1 MLRKEENKVAIVTG
15 GSRGIGK
22 AIAIALAKKGYNI
35 VICSRNEIELNKT
48 KEEIEKFNIKV
59 LAIKCDVRDSKQVKK
74 LVSKTI
80 EEFGRI
86 DVLVNNAGI
95 ALKKNVIDTTEEEWD
110 NVIDTNL
117 KGPFIFTKEVLPFMV
132 KQKSGCIINISS
144 GAGKVGFA
152 EFSAYCASKFGLIG
166 FTESLAK
173 EVEKYGI
180 RAYAICPGPVATRMQ
195 EEIVGKMYPLIK
207 PFIQKPEEVAKFVLD
222 AIEGKYENGAAI
234 DTY

>member
-1 MLRKEENKVAIVTG
+1 MKVENKVAIVTG

-22 AIAIALAKKGYNI
+22 AIAIALAEKGYNV
-35 VICSRNEIELNKT
+35 VICSRNINELNKA
-48 KEEIEKFNIKV
+48 KEEIENFNVKV
-59 LAIKCDVRDSKQVKK
+59 LAIKCDVRNYKEVKN
-74 LVSKTI
+74 LVNKTM

-86 DVLVNNAGI
+86 GILINNAGI
-95 ALKKNVIDTTEEEWD
+95 ALKKNVIDTSEEEWD

-117 KGPFIFTKEVLPFMV
+117 KAPFLLTKEVLPIMV

-144 GAGKVGFA
+144 GAGKSGFA

-173 EVEKYGI
+173 EVKNNGI
-180 RAYAICPGPVATRMQ
+180 RAYAICLGPVATKMQ
-195 EEIVGKMYPLIK
+195 EEIAGKMYPFIK
-207 PFIQKPEEVAKFVLD
+207 PFIQKPEDVAKFVIE
-222 AIEGKYENGAAI
+222 AIEGKYESGSVI